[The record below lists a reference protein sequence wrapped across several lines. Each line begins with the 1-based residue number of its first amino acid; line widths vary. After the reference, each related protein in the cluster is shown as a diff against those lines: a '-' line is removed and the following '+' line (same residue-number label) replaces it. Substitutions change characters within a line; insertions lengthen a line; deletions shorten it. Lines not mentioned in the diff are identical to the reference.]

1 MVKYIGILL
10 IFTFCCT
17 PAYASVNNLI
27 LHRSL
32 AALLIIAAYLVFC
45 FWILARHRKN
55 HKIIKPL
62 IAAGNSLSS
71 SILVAYASQT
81 GFALQLARQT
91 VQLLETTGIKV
102 QLIPLDT
109 LNIDMLTASKRILFI
124 VSTTGEGD
132 APNNATTFVHTVMQR
147 AIELP
152 QLKYALLALGD
163 SSYTHYCSFG
173 RKLNTW
179 LQHIQASPFFNM
191 IEVDNFDTHA
201 LHHWQSQ
208 LNTVFGST
216 EVTDWRIPYYQ
227 PWQLI
232 YRQHLNP
239 GSIGAPVY
247 HLGLITEEPNI
258 DWQAGDIAEIRPR
271 NSYQDVL
278 RLLKTLGLAEN
289 IAVDNEGITLLSLLQ
304 ERLLPYNAPD
314 ISELRGLSPN
324 DLIKS
329 LPPLP
334 SRSYSIASLP
344 QDGRLELVVRR
355 TQYPNGKLG
364 LGSGWLTRFTP
375 IGSKISLRIRT
386 NPSFHPQTTDTPL
399 ILIGNGTGIAGLYAH
414 LKARIANGYG
424 RNWLIFGERNSD
436 YDFYF
441 REELRYWQQQG
452 MLVHLDTAFSRDQE
466 KRIYVQNIIQRL
478 AAKVKHWVFDEG
490 AAIYICGSANY
501 MAPAVH
507 RVLIDTL
514 GKDTL
519 AKLTISGHYRR
530 DIY

>member
-1 MVKYIGILL
+1 M
-10 IFTFCCT
+10 
-17 PAYASVNNLI
+17 
-27 LHRSL
+27 
-32 AALLIIAAYLVFC
+32 
-45 FWILARHRKN
+45 
-55 HKIIKPL
+55 
-62 IAAGNSLSS
+62 
-71 SILVAYASQT
+71 
-81 GFALQLARQT
+81 
-91 VQLLETTGIKV
+91 
-102 QLIPLDT
+102 
-109 LNIDMLTASKRILFI
+109 
-124 VSTTGEGD
+124 
-132 APNNATTFVHTVMQR
+132 
-147 AIELP
+147 
-152 QLKYALLALGD
+152 
-163 SSYTHYCSFG
+163 
-173 RKLNTW
+173 
-179 LQHIQASPFFNM
+179 
-191 IEVDNFDTHA
+191 
-201 LHHWQSQ
+201 
-208 LNTVFGST
+208 
-216 EVTDWRIPYYQ
+216 
-227 PWQLI
+227 
-232 YRQHLNP
+232 
-239 GSIGAPVY
+239 
-247 HLGLITEEPNI
+247 ITEETNI

-278 RLLKTLGLAEN
+278 HLLKTLGLAEN
-289 IAVDNEGITLLSLLQ
+289 IAVDNEGMTLLSLLQ

-441 REELRYWQQQG
+441 RKELQYWQQQG
-452 MLVHLDTAFSRDQE
+452 MLVRLDTAFSRDQE
-466 KRIYVQNIIQRL
+466 KRIYVQNIVQRL
-478 AAKVKHWVFDEG
+478 AAKVKHWVLDEG

-507 RVLIDTL
+507 RVLVDTL

-519 AKLTISGHYRR
+519 AKLTISGYYRR